1 MGPTMSWP
9 PMWPCFGSERQVG
22 PLPRARQ
29 SGLLAALET
38 LERMM
43 PKVLSTLD
51 RSIQRKARD
60 LASQTSHSKSFY
72 NTIKD

>member
-51 RSIQRKARD
+51 PEESDRPLQRRRLK
-60 LASQTSHSKSFY
+60 SKD
-72 NTIKD
+72 IKY